1 MPKHVDLATIV
12 VDDMEV
18 SCATIRAA
26 LTRTG
31 YADVRVASDAQQ
43 ALEMLRER
51 RADVVLADWIMP
63 SMDGL
68 TLTERIRQLDEETNR
83 YTAVILF
90 TAKEGVDA
98 LVEAFERGV
107 DDYLTKPLDE
117 RELAARVHAAGRI
130 STLQNTQLETT
141 AALTR
146 FNRQLQEL
154 ATTDPLTGLGNRRYL
169 ESRLNALLLETT
181 ARGGAACC
189 VMIDIDH
196 FKAVNDRYGHDVGDE
211 VLKSLAT
218 RLRRTVRPTDIVVRM
233 GGEEFAIVMH
243 YPDMQLNAGVFD
255 RILKAIQQRPI
266 TTEAGPVTITVS
278 MGVCCHT
285 RGAPPAPEA
294 LLKCADEKLYTAKE
308 AGRNQV
314 VY

>member
-1 MPKHVDLATIV
+1 MPQDRDLATIV

-26 LTRTG
+26 LNRAG
-31 YADVRVASDAQQ
+31 YADVRLASDANQ
-43 ALEMLRER
+43 ALEMLAER

-63 SMDGL
+63 AMDGL

-90 TAKEGVDA
+90 TAKEGVEA

-107 DDYLTKPLDE
+107 DDYLTKPLNE

-130 STLQNTQLETT
+130 ATLQNTLLETT
-141 AALTR
+141 AALTH
-146 FNRQLQEL
+146 FNRRLQEL

-169 ESRLNALLLETT
+169 EGRLNALLLETA
-181 ARGGAACC
+181 ARGGSTCC
-189 VMIDIDH
+189 AMIDIDH
-196 FKAVNDRYGHDVGDE
+196 FKAVNDRYGHDAGDE

-218 RLRRTVRPTDIVVRM
+218 RLRRTVRPTDVVVRM
-233 GGEEFAIVMH
+233 GGEEFAVVMH
-243 YPDMQLNAGVFD
+243 YPELRLNTAIFD
-255 RILKAIQQRPI
+255 RILQTVRERAV
-266 TTEAGPVTITVS
+266 TTAAGPVEITVS
-278 MGVCCHT
+278 MGVCCYT
-285 RGAPPAPEA
+285 RGAPPDPDG
-294 LLKCADEKLYTAKE
+294 LLKCADEKLYAAKA
-308 AGRNQV
+308 AGRDRV

>member
-1 MPKHVDLATIV
+1 MSKHADLAMIV

-31 YADVRVASDAQQ
+31 YTDVRLAGDGRQT
-43 ALEMLRER
+43 LEMLRER
-51 RADVVLADWIMP
+51 RADVVLADWVMP
-63 SMDGL
+63 CMDGL
-68 TLTERIRQLDEETNR
+68 TLTECIRQLDEETNR
-83 YTAVILF
+83 YTGVILF
-90 TAKEGVDA
+90 TAKEGMDA

-146 FNRQLQEL
+146 FNRQLEEL

-181 ARGGAACC
+181 ARGGATCC

-218 RLRRTVRPTDIVVRM
+218 RLRRAVRPTDIVVRM
-233 GGEEFAIVMH
+233 GGEEFAVVMH
-243 YPDMQLNAGVFD
+243 YPDIRLNKGIFE
-255 RILKAIQQRPI
+255 RILETIQQRPI
-266 TTEAGPVTITVS
+266 ITSAGAVALTIS

-285 RGAPPAPEA
+285 HGTPPAPGA
-294 LLKCADEKLYTAKE
+294 LLKCADEKLYAAKE
-308 AGRNQV
+308 AGRNRV